1 MHARL
6 FASVDT
12 DGNGTISKNE
22 LRDFVL
28 TRDEFSVDEK
38 DKLKEFLS
46 ADLMKSFRLMDDK
59 VDGVQDSALDIN
71 EWKATWECKLGNP
84 KLLWSLQYADGI
96 KNDKT
101 TSNGKMSHANAA
113 AWVKS
118 KNTNLN
124 EVNLLKWIEDNSVDM
139 YDAGFVGFNN
149 LFDAI
154 PPHPA

>member
-1 MHARL
+1 VQARI

-28 TRDEFSVDEK
+28 TREDFNTTDK

-59 VDGVQDSALDIN
+59 VDGVQDSALDFN
-71 EWKATWECKLGNP
+71 EWKATWECKQGKP
-84 KLLWSLQYADGI
+84 RLLWSLQYADAI

-101 TSNGKMSHANAA
+101 TSNGKMSNANAA
-113 AWVKS
+113 AWVKF
-118 KNTNLN
+118 KEPKLN
-124 EVNLLKWIEDNSVDM
+124 VVNLTTWIADHSNDQ
-139 YDAGFVGFNN
+139 YDKGYIGFSN

>member
-59 VDGVQDSALDIN
+59 VMGVQDSALDIN

-84 KLLWSLQYADGI
+84 RLLWSLQYADAI
-96 KNDKT
+96 KNDKST
-101 TSNGKMSHANAA
+101 YNGKMSHQNAA

-118 KNTNLN
+118 KNNNLD
-124 EVNLLKWIEDNSVDM
+124 EKNLLKWI
-139 YDAGFVGFNN
+139 
-149 LFDAI
+149 
-154 PPHPA
+154 